1 MNARL
6 LNAKQKQKLDAILFI
21 FSTCVL
27 IFFLE
32 ELSGVCLWRS
42 KNVKCAR
49 NCERGKNMQMNQ
61 SDYQL
66 INGHGLC
73 YNVYTH
79 TFASATGCVCL
90 RICEHEYIEMIK
102 FVEY

>member
-27 IFFLE
+27 IFFPRNYQ
-32 ELSGVCLWRS
+32 GRS

-49 NCERGKNMQMNQ
+49 KCERGKNMQMNQ

-73 YNVYTH
+73 YNVYIH
-79 TFASATGCVCL
+79 TFASETGFVCVCLRAHACL
-90 RICEHEYIEMIK
+90 RICEHEY
-102 FVEY
+102 